1 MPIRLQGPPIAAGS
15 LNTRPLLHEWIVWG
29 ATFAAPPSPRVQTA
43 AAESTHI
50 EITHTHRVWYP
61 TDEIKAQAVLIMI
74 LTDETRWAIVWVQQW
89 QRKWIRWALATP
101 GQVTITML
109 QTWRD
114 QFAAAPPVVAALQ
127 SLTHPWRVRV
137 DCFLMETLLYEE
149 IIAQNEKGL
158 VMPANTVPAMFIH
171 KWSMRPCPPCIDQV
185 IGRMRTD
192 TGAFKKQWC
201 RKFRNRW
208 LLSVTEFVP
217 KTLMDTDE
225 RRFRVPR
232 PNKSETSM

>member
-1 MPIRLQGPPIAAGS
+1 MNGLSGAQQSLCQLRQEFKQLQRKARTLKSHA
-15 LNTRPLLHEWIVWG
+15 
-29 ATFAAPPSPRVQTA
+29 
-43 AAESTHI
+43 
-50 EITHTHRVWYP
+50 HRVWYP

-109 QTWRD
+109 QTWRAE
-114 QFAAAPPVVAALQ
+114 FAAAPPVVAALQ

-171 KWSMRPCPPCIDQV
+171 KWSMRPRPPCIDQV